1 MYDKYTDIS
10 IYLSY
15 KRVKMK
21 INKKYLYLIIALIV
35 LISIPVYCATAN
47 KKVTQNEDS
56 AGYFKDSEDLT
67 KITDAVNLIQNL
79 FVGKSD
85 PTKKELYQ
93 AAIAGMV
100 NSLNDPYSEYFSKE
114 DFESFSEDMDGNYV
128 GVGMS
133 IDKKKGEP
141 LVVVSPFIGS
151 PASKAGMKIGD
162 KVIKV
167 DNKDII
173 ALTSTDAVKLLK
185 GEKGTKVVL
194 DVIREGTKGTFKVE
208 IIRDEIKLEFVES
221 KMLDNKVGYVSLLR
235 FGNNTG
241 QEIEAHIK
249 KLQAQGMKSLIFDLR
264 SNPGGSLGEA
274 QDISSLFIKQKL
286 VVLLKYKDGSKKE
299 YNRTF
304 QNLGDFP
311 LVVLVNGG
319 SASASE
325 IVTGALKDYKRALI
339 IGEKTFGKGI
349 VQQIIPIGDG
359 EAIKLTIAQYFTPK
373 GNYIHEKGIEPDIKV
388 EMNEILAIKG
398 YANDSEEAKAN
409 RMKELEAVIVK
420 EKGQEE
426 ATKIISAGDTQ
437 LKRAIE
443 EITKMMK

>member
-1 MYDKYTDIS
+1 
-10 IYLSY
+10 
-15 KRVKMK
+15 MK
-21 INKKYLYLIIALIV
+21 INKKYLYIVIALIV
-35 LISIPVYCATAN
+35 LVSIPVYCSTVN
-47 KKVTQNEDS
+47 KKVVEKES
-56 AGYFKDSEDLT
+56 AGYFKDSDDLT
-67 KITDAVNLIQNL
+67 KITDAINLIQNL

-141 LVVVSPFIGS
+141 LEVVSPFIGS

>member
-1 MYDKYTDIS
+1 
-10 IYLSY
+10 
-15 KRVKMK
+15 
-21 INKKYLYLIIALIV
+21 
-35 LISIPVYCATAN
+35 
-47 KKVTQNEDS
+47 
-56 AGYFKDSEDLT
+56 
-67 KITDAVNLIQNL
+67 
-79 FVGKSD
+79 
-85 PTKKELYQ
+85 
-93 AAIAGMV
+93 
-100 NSLNDPYSEYFSKE
+100 
-114 DFESFSEDMDGNYV
+114 
-128 GVGMS
+128 
-133 IDKKKGEP
+133 
-141 LVVVSPFIGS
+141 
-151 PASKAGMKIGD
+151 MKIGD

-249 KLQAQGMKSLIFDLR
+249 KLQAQGMKTLIFDLR

-426 ATKIISAGDTQ
+426 ATKIISAS
-437 LKRAIE
+437 RA
-443 EITKMMK
+443 

>member
-1 MYDKYTDIS
+1 MINIQIFLYT
-10 IYLSY
+10 YHT
-15 KRVKMK
+15 RVKMK
-21 INKKYLYLIIALIV
+21 INKKYLYIVIALIV
-35 LISIPVYCATAN
+35 LVSIPVYCSTVN
-47 KKVTQNEDS
+47 KKVVEKES
-56 AGYFKDSEDLT
+56 AGYFKDSDDLT
-67 KITDAVNLIQNL
+67 KITDAINLIQNL

-185 GEKGTKVVL
+185 GEK
-194 DVIREGTKGTFKVE
+194 GTKGTFKVE

>member
-1 MYDKYTDIS
+1 M
-10 IYLSY
+10 
-15 KRVKMK
+15 
-21 INKKYLYLIIALIV
+21 IITL
-35 LISIPVYCATAN
+35 
-47 KKVTQNEDS
+47 
-56 AGYFKDSEDLT
+56 
-67 KITDAVNLIQNL
+67 
-79 FVGKSD
+79 
-85 PTKKELYQ
+85 
-93 AAIAGMV
+93 
-100 NSLNDPYSEYFSKE
+100 
-114 DFESFSEDMDGNYV
+114 
-128 GVGMS
+128 
-133 IDKKKGEP
+133 
-141 LVVVSPFIGS
+141 
-151 PASKAGMKIGD
+151 
-162 KVIKV
+162 
-167 DNKDII
+167 
-173 ALTSTDAVKLLK
+173 
-185 GEKGTKVVL
+185 
-194 DVIREGTKGTFKVE
+194 
-208 IIRDEIKLEFVES
+208 
-221 KMLDNKVGYVSLLR
+221 
-235 FGNNTG
+235 
-241 QEIEAHIK
+241 
-249 KLQAQGMKSLIFDLR
+249 
-264 SNPGGSLGEA
+264 
-274 QDISSLFIKQKL
+274 
-286 VVLLKYKDGSKKE
+286 KDGSKKE

>member
-1 MYDKYTDIS
+1 
-10 IYLSY
+10 
-15 KRVKMK
+15 MK
-21 INKKYLYLIIALIV
+21 FNKKYLYLVIAFVI
-35 LISIPVYCATAN
+35 LISVPVYCSTVKE
-47 KKVTQNEDS
+47 KKAIITTEENQ
-56 AGYFKDSEDLT
+56 AGYFKDSNELI
-67 KITDAVNLIQNL
+67 KIVDSINLIQTL
-79 FVGKSD
+79 FVGKSE
-85 PTKKELYQ
+85 PTKDELYK
-93 AAIAGMV
+93 AAIAGIV

-114 DFESFSEDMDGNYV
+114 DLESFSEDMDGNYV

-133 IDKKKGEP
+133 IDKKKGEA

-167 DNKDII
+167 DDKDILP
-173 ALTSTDAVKLLK
+173 LTSTETVKLLK
-185 GEKGTKVVL
+185 GTKGTKVVL
-194 DVIREGTKGTFKVE
+194 DVVREGVKGSIKVE

-221 KMLDNKVGYVSLLR
+221 KMLDDKIGYVSLLR

-241 QEIEAHIK
+241 KEIESHIK
-249 KLQAQGMKSLIFDLR
+249 KLQAQGMKALILDLR
-264 SNPGGSLGEA
+264 SNPGGSLEEA
-274 QDISSLFIKQKL
+274 QDISSLFVKDKL
-286 VVLLKYKDGSKKE
+286 IVSLKYKNGTKKD

-325 IVTGALKDYKRALI
+325 IVTGALKDYKRGLI
-339 IGEKTFGKGI
+339 IGQKTFGKGI
-349 VQQIIPIGDG
+349 VQQIIPIGNDG

-373 GNYIHEKGIEPDIKV
+373 GNYIHGTGIEPDIKV

-409 RMKELEAVIVK
+409 RMKELEAILVK
-420 EKGQEE
+420 EKGKEE
-426 ATKIISAGDTQ
+426 ADKIISAGDIQ

-443 EITKMMK
+443 EIKKMMK

>member
-1 MYDKYTDIS
+1 
-10 IYLSY
+10 
-15 KRVKMK
+15 MK
-21 INKKYLYLIIALIV
+21 FNKKYLYLVIAFVI
-35 LISIPVYCATAN
+35 LISVPVYCSTVKE
-47 KKVTQNEDS
+47 KKAITTTEENQ
-56 AGYFKDSEDLT
+56 AGYFKDSNELI
-67 KITDAVNLIQNL
+67 KIVDSINLIQTL
-79 FVGKSD
+79 FVGKSE
-85 PTKKELYQ
+85 PTKDELYK
-93 AAIAGMV
+93 AAIAGIV

-114 DFESFSEDMDGNYV
+114 DLESFSEDMDGNYV

-133 IDKKKGEP
+133 IDKKKGEA

-167 DNKDII
+167 DDKDILP
-173 ALTSTDAVKLLK
+173 LTSTETVKLLK
-185 GEKGTKVVL
+185 GTKGTKVVL
-194 DVIREGTKGTFKVE
+194 DVVREGVKGSIKVE
-208 IIRDEIKLEFVES
+208 RIRDEIKLEFVES
-221 KMLDNKVGYVSLLR
+221 KMLDDKIGYVSLLR

-241 QEIEAHIK
+241 KEIESHIK
-249 KLQAQGMKSLIFDLR
+249 KLQAQGMKALILDLR
-264 SNPGGSLGEA
+264 SNPGGSLEEA
-274 QDISSLFIKQKL
+274 QDISSLFVKDKL
-286 VVLLKYKDGSKKE
+286 IVSLKYKNGTKKD

-325 IVTGALKDYKRALI
+325 IVTGALKDYKRGLI
-339 IGEKTFGKGI
+339 IGQKTFGKGI
-349 VQQIIPIGDG
+349 VQQIIPIGNDG

-373 GNYIHEKGIEPDIKV
+373 GNYIHGTGIEPDIKV

-409 RMKELEAVIVK
+409 RMKELEAILVK
-420 EKGQEE
+420 EKGKDE
-426 ATKIISAGDTQ
+426 ADKIISAGDIQ

-443 EITKMMK
+443 EIKKMMK

>member
-1 MYDKYTDIS
+1 MINIQIFLYT
-10 IYLSY
+10 YHT
-15 KRVKMK
+15 RVKMK

-133 IDKKKGEP
+133 IDKKTGEP

>member
-1 MYDKYTDIS
+1 
-10 IYLSY
+10 
-15 KRVKMK
+15 
-21 INKKYLYLIIALIV
+21 
-35 LISIPVYCATAN
+35 
-47 KKVTQNEDS
+47 
-56 AGYFKDSEDLT
+56 
-67 KITDAVNLIQNL
+67 
-79 FVGKSD
+79 
-85 PTKKELYQ
+85 
-93 AAIAGMV
+93 
-100 NSLNDPYSEYFSKE
+100 
-114 DFESFSEDMDGNYV
+114 
-128 GVGMS
+128 
-133 IDKKKGEP
+133 
-141 LVVVSPFIGS
+141 
-151 PASKAGMKIGD
+151 MKIGD

>member
-1 MYDKYTDIS
+1 
-10 IYLSY
+10 
-15 KRVKMK
+15 MK
-21 INKKYLYLIIALIV
+21 INKKYLYIVIALIV
-35 LISIPVYCATAN
+35 LVSIPVYCSTVN
-47 KKVTQNEDS
+47 KKVVEKES
-56 AGYFKDSEDLT
+56 AGHFKDSDDLT
-67 KITDAVNLIQNL
+67 KITDAINLIQNL